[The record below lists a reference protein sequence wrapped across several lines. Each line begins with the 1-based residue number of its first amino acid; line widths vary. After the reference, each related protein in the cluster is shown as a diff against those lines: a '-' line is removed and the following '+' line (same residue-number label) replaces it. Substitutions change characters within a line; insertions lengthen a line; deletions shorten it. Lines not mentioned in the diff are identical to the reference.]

1 MFDRDRLFRV
11 LYYLSIEENPFLI
24 AQDGY
29 ETLRSCIN
37 QIKDVDLAISE
48 MEERNELIDKEI
60 IADPEGKEVNTF
72 QHERNQ
78 ITTCLEKLFEVRQ
91 SIELWSSFLTPLLNE
106 AQEFWF
112 CCPVDH
118 TRCVGENK
126 SPMDKWRHFK
136 DHNIS
141 PEILSRIQEFQH
153 HCGVLIRQHF
163 QDLLTILDEEIQQE
177 QAGLRLLTNRHARF
191 LNSLPLGLVPEF
203 DRINQSFIGAARFPV
218 THYHQVDP
226 HFATLLGF
234 SIARIFTF
242 PLLSFGVNTRET
254 DAIAKQLASVSKSKP
269 TVAILFYRTVTR
281 QVVGVHWEIVSG
293 TLDDTHYARGV
304 DITQEIEAS
313 RLKQTVSIQKML
325 RQWLHSIRNASFEQ
339 QARVILEEV
348 QELEKKLETNEFNAE
363 FESIYEC
370 VKLLM
375 HTARTS
381 VGLID
386 QALETRGLTQH
397 MCVSDFV
404 SNITSFPHH
413 FAQSEG
419 IPAIYTR
426 YRFLLNGNPAAPQD
440 YSSFFVTGDI
450 ISLQSIVDNIISNAV
465 R

>member
-1 MFDRDRLFRV
+1 MFERERLFRV
-11 LYYLSIEENPFLI
+11 IYHLSIESNDFLI
-24 AQDGY
+24 AQDSY
-29 ETLRSCIN
+29 ETIRCCIN
-37 QIKDVDLAISE
+37 QIKDSDSVKLELEKRFESLNNEFEVEKEEINCCLDKLQEVKSNVDLWCSF
-48 MEERNELIDKEI
+48 LI
-60 IADPEGKEVNTF
+60 PL
-72 QHERNQ
+72 
-78 ITTCLEKLFEVRQ
+78 LEKAE
-91 SIELWSSFLTPLLNE
+91 
-106 AQEFWF
+106 EFWF
-112 CCPVDH
+112 CCPIDH

-126 SPMDKWRHFK
+126 SPMEMWRHFK
-136 DHNIS
+136 DNENNI
-141 PEILSRIQEFQH
+141 PGDILDKISNFKL
-153 HCGVLIRQHF
+153 HCKSLLESYF
-163 QDLLTILDEEIQQE
+163 PDLLILLEEEIQRENEGQSK
-177 QAGLRLLTNRHARF
+177 LTNKHARF
-191 LNSLPLGLVPEF
+191 LNAMPLALLPEF
-203 DRINQSFIGAARFPV
+203 NQINQSFMSETREPR
-218 THYHQVDP
+218 THYHYVDP
-226 HFATLLGF
+226 HFAALLGF
-234 SIARIFTF
+234 SISR
-242 PLLSFGVNTRET
+242 LLSHPIAAIVVNAQEM
-254 DAIAKQLASVSKSKP
+254 AILTEQFDNVSVPFP
-269 TVAILFYRTVTR
+269 TVVKLFYRTSNR
-281 QVVGVHWEIVSG
+281 KIVGIRYELASKMING
-293 TLDDTHYARGV
+293 NYCAIGV

-348 QELEKKLETNEFNAE
+348 RDLENKLQPHTREFKSE

-386 QALETRGLTQH
+386 QALDTRGLTQH

-426 YRFLLNGNPAAPQD
+426 YRFLLNGNTANPQD
-440 YSSFFVTGDI
+440 YCSFFVTGDI